1 MRNAASTY
9 SIDNTAT
16 TGSKIMK
23 SNNKIA
29 PIFNRDYSIPEYD
42 SSEEVIHQPEFDT
55 EGGKLKILTSILNSK
70 KLHSLVFGS
79 WWVTSGL
86 ESEVGTGGIRDN
98 RRYQQESQKKASK
111 VIDERSMDR
120 AKGIII

>member
-16 TGSKIMK
+16 TGPKIMK
-23 SNNKIA
+23 SNDKIA
-29 PIFNRDYSIPEYD
+29 SIFNRDYSIPEHD

-79 WWVTSGL
+79 W
-86 ESEVGTGGIRDN
+86 
-98 RRYQQESQKKASK
+98 
-111 VIDERSMDR
+111 
-120 AKGIII
+120 